1 MYFIYK
7 GLGWW
12 VFIKVW
18 GTLITKNYNHQN
30 LDHQKLCTIF
40 RKFFRVSLR
49 FGKQSLPKI
58 KGIKTLVTKGYV
70 LHLMAS

>member
-1 MYFIYK
+1 V
-7 GLGWW
+7 G
-12 VFIKVW
+12 FIKVW
-18 GTLITKNYNHQN
+18 RTLITKNYNHHN

-40 RKFFRVSLR
+40 REKLWVSLR

-70 LHLMAS
+70 LYVGL